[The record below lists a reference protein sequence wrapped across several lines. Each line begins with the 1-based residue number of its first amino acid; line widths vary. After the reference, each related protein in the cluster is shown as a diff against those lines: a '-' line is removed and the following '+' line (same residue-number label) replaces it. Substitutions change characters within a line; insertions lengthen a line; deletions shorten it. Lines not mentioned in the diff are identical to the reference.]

1 MSNQL
6 NLKELEQKA
15 FRSIYQDGL
24 LDIYLGLIVI
34 CMTYFLFRQENGYG
48 AWNIFLMLACV
59 GLAYSVFWAGKKFV
73 TLPRMGQVT
82 FGPLRRRKK
91 ITLAFLLG
99 AIVAVQVVIVFLSMK
114 GLVNA
119 DYSGKL
125 STLFDEQ
132 GLERLIVAELGSFF
146 VGPAMILIAYFK
158 DFPRGYYI
166 GILIAL
172 AVFLMILFNQPVYPL
187 LIGVLIILPGIV
199 LFVRFLR
206 RYPLQRGDVSNE

>member
-34 CMTYFLFRQENGYG
+34 CMTYFMFRREDEYG
-48 AWNIFLMLACV
+48 AWNIFLMLACF
-59 GLAYSVFWAGKKFV
+59 GLAYAVFWAGKKFV

-82 FGPLRRRKK
+82 FGPSRRRKK

-125 STLFDEQ
+125 STLFDEKV
-132 GLERLIVAELGSFF
+132 LERLIVAELGSFF
-146 VGPAMILIAYFK
+146 VGPTMILIAYFK
-158 DFPRGYYI
+158 DFFRGYYI

-206 RYPLQRGDVSNE
+206 KYPLQREDVSDE

>member
-34 CMTYFLFRQENGYG
+34 CMTYFMFRPQEGYG

-59 GLAYSVFWAGKKFV
+59 GLAYSVFWAGKKYV

-99 AIVAVQVVIVFLSMK
+99 AIVAVQVVIVLLSMK
-114 GLVNA
+114 GWLNA
-119 DYSGKL
+119 DYGGKL
-125 STLFDEQ
+125 STLFGEQ
-132 GLERLIVAELGSFF
+132 ILERLIVAELGSFF

-187 LIGVLIILPGIV
+187 LIGVLIIIPGLV

-206 RYPLQRGDVSNE
+206 KYPLQRGDVSNE